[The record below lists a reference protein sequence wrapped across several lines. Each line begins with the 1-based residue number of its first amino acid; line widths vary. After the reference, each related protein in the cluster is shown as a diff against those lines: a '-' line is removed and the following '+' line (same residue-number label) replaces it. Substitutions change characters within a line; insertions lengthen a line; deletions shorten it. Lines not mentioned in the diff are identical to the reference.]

1 VNPAPAKVSATAAN
15 SADWQFAPAPW
26 VRTIPS
32 PFASPGRWIN
42 PRTARSSEVSMND
55 SNAADVLIVLSQF
68 QNTVILSGG
77 ACESASAGEKPAV
90 LLLIDDIC
98 RDASMKQVS
107 RLRKI
112 VREGTIFLRS
122 R

>member
-1 VNPAPAKVSATAAN
+1 
-15 SADWQFAPAPW
+15 
-26 VRTIPS
+26 
-32 PFASPGRWIN
+32 
-42 PRTARSSEVSMND
+42 MND